1 MKAKFQME
9 PNTDMDHLVDVVLN
23 KETLAD
29 DEFRAIL
36 SKFTTI
42 GWEEDGTSSCQ
53 RAGYSLN
60 QSTVAYFYS
69 TPPAASNQSTGLADG
84 EPKASSLPAAS
95 PKRVGAIVYKIVY
108 CNGGGGGPS
117 GPVVDTLWAGD
128 GLQRT
133 CEEVEEE
140 VDHPCRPQQLR
151 GGQSQWQRRPIPPPP
166 LQVGPCLLHAR
177 RQHRPAG
184 GAPAEEVPICTVAVS
199 DGPVMKIRDGLVA
212 AENDLSSDGV
222 KQLSIVLHYDIPFTH
237 NLWHIS
243 VLEDQKQEDAEKL
256 DETNEP
262 SDADPS
268 SQINQNVSSNAKPD
282 MNDSVMGES
291 VAVSDTEQNSADDN
305 NLANLDLN
313 LGLKATYNERETKS
327 RNSGSDEG
335 DQVEKINLDEE
346 IEMNNRTDSE
356 VPNKL
361 KRKKLSPLT
370 SK

>member
-1 MKAKFQME
+1 ME
-9 PNTDMDHLVDVVLN
+9 
-23 KETLAD
+23 
-29 DEFRAIL
+29 
-36 SKFTTI
+36 
-42 GWEEDGTSSCQ
+42 G
-53 RAGYSLN
+53 
-60 QSTVAYFYS
+60 
-69 TPPAASNQSTGLADG
+69 
-84 EPKASSLPAAS
+84 
-95 PKRVGAIVYKIVY
+95 VGARLGRSSTRY
-108 CNGGGGGPS
+108 GPATVFS
-117 GPVVDTLWAGD
+117 GPVRKWKKRWITLAAPNNSAAARVNGNAARSHLLLYKWAPVSSTPAD
-128 GLQRT
+128 STAQP
-133 CEEVEEE
+133 EE
-140 VDHPCRPQQLR
+140 
-151 GGQSQWQRRPIPPPP
+151 PPP
-166 LQVGPCLLHAR
+166 R
-177 RQHRPAG
+177 KFRY
-184 GAPAEEVPICTVAVS
+184 VP
-199 DGPVMKIRDGLVA
+199 
-212 AENDLSSDGV
+212 
-222 KQLSIVLHYDIPFTH
+222 
-237 NLWHIS
+237 IS